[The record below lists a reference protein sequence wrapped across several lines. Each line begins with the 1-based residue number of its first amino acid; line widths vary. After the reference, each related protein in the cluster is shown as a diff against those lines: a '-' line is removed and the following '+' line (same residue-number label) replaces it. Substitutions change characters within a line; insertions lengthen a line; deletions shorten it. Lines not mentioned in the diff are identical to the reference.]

1 LAPWFQRSTLARAWL
16 AFLHCDTRAKCKS
29 CGEMSAA
36 SSSVTCPGV
45 FHRPVGNARG
55 DTQGSNRLG
64 SSSITTITQPP
75 EAQATRHTARIDR
88 DEDDDNDDT
97 CPLFLVPGDLPS
109 NFGTSST
116 LRVCGALT
124 EASMCITDDEGEGPS
139 DRDTTTDIDEDAPL
153 SSHDEAS
160 DNEAARWATMP
171 RSTRSSQAHR

>member
-1 LAPWFQRSTLARAWL
+1 V
-16 AFLHCDTRAKCKS
+16 HCDTRAKCSRADK
-29 CGEMSAA
+29 MSAA

-55 DTQGSNRLG
+55 DTQGSHRHG
-64 SSSITTITQPP
+64 SSSIATTTQPP
-75 EAQATRHTARIDR
+75 EAQAARHNARIVR
-88 DEDDDNDDT
+88 DEDDDNDDNDT

-139 DRDTTTDIDEDAPL
+139 DRDTTTDIDENAPL

-171 RSTRSSQAHR
+171 RSTRSSQAHM